1 MECRN
6 EHPPAQVGKT
16 LNKNDI
22 AAFGFSLQGA
32 SHVEKEIPC
41 QDFCDLRYMEDEKLF
56 LAAMADGVGSCTLSH
71 WGAYTAVSAA
81 LDTAEKEL
89 KKFSSG
95 KKLVLDFDTNKSMKD
110 IIFNAFCAARD
121 AVEALSDR
129 TDEMVYSFQSTLTL
143 VVYDSENLFFGH
155 VGDDGIVVQTT
166 DGNVEML
173 TARMKGEEVSSV
185 FPLQS
190 GEKMWRFGRNAKPVV
205 GFVMATDGVL
215 DAFVANRP
223 DYFGVNYSNGVF
235 YPFMEDAMH
244 TLAEKAPDSTQKAMS
259 SYKTY
264 MLGDQYRSSVTDDLT
279 MVAVVSQTS
288 IKNSTAPRFSVKIWN
303 AVQEASNEAKR
314 IRLRGNELP
323 RTNRPIITESSGES
337 EPKATLPDTAS
348 HTEVVPVTKN
358 SKKAD
363 ARPGWIVLL
372 ICAVTA
378 LVLGALLCCALMI
391 PGSMAKDTA
400 YEQQVAAYKELEEG
414 YKALEEAYL
423 DQGKRLTEAE
433 DARKKADST
442 CKTLTREKNTLQK
455 KLESLQEELDNL
467 NFAESPKETEAA
479 SDKH

>member
-244 TLAEKAPDSTQKAMS
+244 TLAEKTPDSTQKAMS

-314 IRLRGNELP
+314 LRLRGKELP
-323 RTNRPIITESSGES
+323 RTNRPVITENIGEP
-337 EPKATLPDTAS
+337 EPEAVLPDTTSQTAMI
-348 HTEVVPVTKN
+348 PATKN
-358 SKKAD
+358 SSKVVAGLSW
-363 ARPGWIVLL
+363 PVFL
-372 ICAVTA
+372 ICVVIA
-378 LVLGALLCCALMI
+378 LTLGAILCYVLMI
-391 PGSMAKDTA
+391 PGSRAKDTDYKQQIVA
-400 YEQQVAAYKELEEG
+400 YQELEEG
-414 YKALEEAYL
+414 YEALEEAYL
-423 DQGKRLTEAE
+423 DLGEQLTEAE
-433 DARKKADST
+433 AAREEAEST
-442 CKTLTREKNTLQK
+442 CKTLTREKKTLQK
-455 KLESLQEELDNL
+455 KLESLQKELDAL
-467 NFAESPKETEAA
+467 KAEETEAA
-479 SDKH
+479 STED